1 MRSRGGGVAK
11 GSVLN
16 LKSVWEQAVS
26 PLKGRLTAEEFE
38 TWIRPLAP
46 VGGADGIIEV
56 AVPNSMFAA
65 WIRDNFLDD
74 LAAEWTRTTGR
85 TDSFRFVW
93 GASEMQGE
101 LFPALRDSRA
111 KSSSQNTPTACATG
125 LEGRRKPSGLISTY
139 DFQSFVVGPSN
150 QFARAAAMAVAGQPG
165 TLYNPFFLFGG
176 VGLGK
181 THLVNA
187 IGNSIL
193 QTDANRSVSFLSAET
208 FSNRLIEAI
217 ATNKV
222 QDFKNKMRR
231 IDVLI
236 LDDAQF
242 LAGRDRTQQ
251 EFFHIFNAL
260 YESGRQIILT
270 SDKFPNEI
278 HGLEERLCSR
288 FGWGLVADIQP
299 PDEETRVA
307 ILERKA
313 RDEGIELPIDVARFV
328 ATRFEANIRDLEGAL
343 TRLSAWSSLH
353 NCSIN
358 LELARQLLGELVTE
372 GPRAPTLEEIAERVV
387 SHFGLRPGDL
397 QDRKRTRKVSEA
409 RQVCMYLMRQHAG
422 ASFPMIGE
430 FLGGRDHSTVVH
442 GCQAITKRRVQDPRF
457 RAMLDSLIRTLSTR
471 SQIPS

>member
-1 MRSRGGGVAK
+1 
-11 GSVLN
+11 
-16 LKSVWEQAVS
+16 
-26 PLKGRLTAEEFE
+26 
-38 TWIRPLAP
+38 
-46 VGGADGIIEV
+46 
-56 AVPNSMFAA
+56 
-65 WIRDNFLDD
+65 
-74 LAAEWTRTTGR
+74 
-85 TDSFRFVW
+85 
-93 GASEMQGE
+93 MQGE
-101 LFPALRDSRA
+101 LFPALRNSANPSEVR
-111 KSSSQNTPTACATG
+111 
-125 LEGRRKPSGLISTY
+125 EGRPNAGLDGRRRPSGLISSY

-150 QFARAAAMAVAGQPG
+150 QFARAAAMAVAAQPG

-187 IGNSIL
+187 IGNSTL
-193 QTDANRSVSFLSAET
+193 QSDPGRSVAFLSAET

-217 ATNKV
+217 ATNKA
-222 QDFKNKMRR
+222 QEFKNKMRR

-313 RDEGIELPIDVARFV
+313 RDEGVELPIDVARFV

-343 TRLSAWSSLH
+343 TRLSAWASLH
-353 NCSIN
+353 RCSIT
-358 LELARQLLGELVTE
+358 LDLARQLLGELVNDV
-372 GPRAPTLEEIAERVV
+372 PRTPTLEEIAERVV

-397 QDRKRTRKVSEA
+397 QARKRTRKVSEA
-409 RQVCMYLMRQHAG
+409 RQICMYLMRQHAG

-457 RAMLDSLIRTLSTR
+457 RAMLDSLIRTLSAR
-471 SQIPS
+471 SQLPS